1 MQQESSPLCAADIS
15 PDLRKQF
22 AFLSG
27 GRGQNGSPIIIFPE
41 YPGFGELEEQ
51 EFHNVLTYLTSVP
64 RSGEQTF
71 LRKTAGGREGGQ
83 GGGIER
89 REKG

>member
-27 GRGQNGSPIIIFPE
+27 ESPT
-41 YPGFGELEEQ
+41 Q
-51 EFHNVLTYLTSVP
+51 SVP
-64 RSGEQTF
+64 ECIANKEHCVPTVRDPES
-71 LRKTAGGREGGQ
+71 KK
-83 GGGIER
+83 I
-89 REKG
+89 K

>member
-41 YPGFGELEEQ
+41 YPAFGELEEQ

-64 RSGEQTF
+64 
-71 LRKTAGGREGGQ
+71 
-83 GGGIER
+83 
-89 REKG
+89 